1 MPIVLKSAEQIE
13 KMAKAGRVVAQVHQE
28 MARLV
33 KPGIST
39 IELDE
44 AAHSIIT
51 AAGGHPSFL
60 GHHGFPASICASVN
74 EELVHGIPHG
84 RPLSEGDIL
93 SIDVGV
99 LLDGY
104 HGDAAV
110 TYLVGECS
118 EEDKALVAVTEGSF
132 YAGLE
137 QVKPG
142 NKLGDV
148 SAAIQEYIESRGYGL
163 IREYGGHG
171 IGRKLWEEPH
181 IANHGTPGLGP
192 RLRPGMTIAIEPMVA
207 IGSEETRTLDD
218 EWTVVMADGS
228 KAAHFEHTL
237 VVTETGYRLLT
248 IDE

>member
-1 MPIVLKSAEQIE
+1 MPIVLKSPADVE
-13 KMAKAGRVVAQVHQE
+13 KMALAGRAVAQVHRE

-33 KPGIST
+33 APGVTT
-39 IELDE
+39 IELDA
-44 AAHSIIT
+44 AAHKLIT
-51 AAGGHPSFL
+51 SLGGHPSFL

-74 EELVHGIPHG
+74 QVLVHGIPNNL
-84 RPLSEGDIL
+84 PLESGDIL

-99 LLDGY
+99 LLDGF

-118 EEDKALVAVTEGSF
+118 EADRALVEATEGSF

-137 QVKPG
+137 QVRPG
-142 NKLGDV
+142 NKIGDI
-148 SAAIQEYIESRGYGL
+148 SAAVQAYIDERGYGI

-181 IANHGTPGLGP
+181 IANHGVAGLGP
-192 RLRPGMTIAIEPMVA
+192 RLRPGMTIAIEPMLSA
-207 IGSEETRTLDD
+207 GGEETKTLED

-228 KAAHFEHTL
+228 KAAHFEHTVL
-237 VVTETGYRLLT
+237 VTEDGYRLLT
-248 IDE
+248 TDE